1 MEDVLPIQ
9 VAPPP
14 PELARAPLVADRGGV
29 GWLSDTIAA
38 ITEGKTPRWWWIA
51 FTISLLALSLGVAMV
66 LYLVSTGVGV
76 WGVSHP
82 VMWGWAIVN
91 FVWWIGIGHAGTLIS
106 AILFL
111 LRQQWRTAV
120 NRAAEAMTI
129 FAVMC
134 AAIFPVIHVGRVWFA
149 WWLLPIPTAN
159 GLWPQFHSPLMW
171 DVFAI
176 GTYFTVSVLFWYMGL
191 LPDLAVMR
199 DRARNKARK
208 LCYGWFALGWTGSH
222 RHWHHYQKAYLI
234 LAGLCTPLVVSV
246 HSIVS
251 LDFSA
256 TQLPGW
262 HSTIF
267 PPYFVAGAVFSG
279 MAMVLTLVVPL
290 RKLCRL
296 EEVITVRHVEVMCKV
311 TLAMSALVGYAN
323 LMELFTA
330 WYGGDPYASMALRQ
344 RAFGPYWWA
353 YWVMIACTVGAPQ
366 AFWFARARAN
376 LAVVFVVALAIN
388 LGMWLERF
396 VIVVGS
402 LSRDFLPANWS
413 YYAPTWVDVC
423 TFAGSF
429 GLFFTLFLLFLR
441 FLPLVAIAELKAVA
455 AHASGFKSR
464 PSEGG
469 GQAREDCRTANAGAK
484 AGCYGLLAEFETP
497 AAVLRAAEECR
508 AQGVRRWDVFTPY
521 PVRGLGRAMGLR
533 NSPVGWFALGG
544 CALGF
549 LAGMAMVWFMNQ
561 RDYPIPVGGK
571 PLFSPFSALPTAFEM
586 MILLGAFGTLL
597 GMLWHNRLPR
607 WHHPLL
613 KHRRF
618 ALATRDRFF
627 LLIECGD
634 AKYDE
639 ARARELL
646 AALGSCRIE
655 LVEG

>member
-1 MEDVLPIQ
+1 METAVPIQ
-9 VAPPP
+9 LAPPP
-14 PELARAPLVADRGGV
+14 PELARVPLVADRGGV

-38 ITEGKTPRWWWIA
+38 ITEGKTPKWWWIA
-51 FTISLLALSLGVAMV
+51 FTISLLALCLGVAMV
-66 LYLVSTGVGV
+66 LYLVTTGVGV
-76 WGVSHP
+76 WGVNHP

-129 FAVMC
+129 FAVIC
-134 AAIFPVIHVGRVWFA
+134 AAVFPVIHVGRVWFA

-199 DRARNKARK
+199 ERARNKARK
-208 LCYGWFALGWTGSH
+208 FCYGLFALGWTGSH
-222 RHWHHYQKAYLI
+222 RHWHHYQKAYLV
-234 LAGLCTPLVVSV
+234 LAGLCTPLVLSV

-251 LDFSA
+251 LDFA
-256 TQLPGW
+256 AAQLPGW

-267 PPYFVAGAVFSG
+267 PPYFVAGAIFSG
-279 MAMVLTLVVPL
+279 LAMVLTLVVPL

-296 EEVITVRHVEVMCKV
+296 EDVITTRHVEVMCKV

-330 WYGGDPYASMALRQ
+330 WYSGNPYESRALRQ
-344 RAFGPYWWA
+344 QAFGPYWWA
-353 YWVMIACTVGAPQ
+353 YWTMMACTVAAPQ
-366 AFWFARARAN
+366 AFWFKRARAN
-376 LAVVFVVALAIN
+376 PAAVFGVALLIN
-388 LGMWLERF
+388 VGMWLERF

-423 TFAGSF
+423 TFVGSF

-441 FLPLVAIAELKAVA
+441 FLPLVAIAEVKSVA
-455 AHASGFKSR
+455 AHVSR
-464 PSEGG
+464 FSPHSQEDSAPAEDGKPDAAGG
-469 GQAREDCRTANAGAK
+469 VETGA
-484 AGCYGLLAEFETP
+484 YGLLAEFETP
-497 AAVLRAAEECR
+497 AAALRAAEAIR
-508 AQGVRRWDVFTPY
+508 DQGLRRWDVFTPY

-533 NSPVGWFALGG
+533 NSGVGWFALVGG
-544 CALGF
+544 ALGF

-561 RDYPIPVGGK
+561 RDYPIPIGGK
-571 PLFSPFSALPTAFEM
+571 PLFSPFSALPTAFETM
-586 MILLGAFGTLL
+586 VLLAAFGALL
-597 GMLWHNRLPR
+597 GMLWLNRLPR
-607 WHHPLL
+607 LHHPLL

-627 LLIECGD
+627 LVIARDDPKC
-634 AKYDE
+634 DE
-639 ARARELL
+639 GAARKLL
-646 AALGSCRIE
+646 AALGSCRVE
-655 LVEG
+655 LVED